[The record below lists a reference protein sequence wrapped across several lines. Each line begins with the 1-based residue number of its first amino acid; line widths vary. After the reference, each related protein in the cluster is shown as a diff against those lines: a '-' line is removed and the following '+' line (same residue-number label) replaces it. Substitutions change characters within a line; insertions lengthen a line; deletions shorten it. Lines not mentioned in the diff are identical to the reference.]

1 MYTLI
6 MNGNPDRGGSAFESW
21 LDDFVQG
28 LEAKGHETARVDLRE
43 LDIKFCTGC
52 WSCWWATP
60 GKCVFRDDMVQIY
73 PEMVRADLI
82 VWASPLVLGNVSALT
97 KTAQD
102 RFIPLAHPY
111 IEIVD
116 GECHHRKRYEHN
128 AKVGLV
134 VAPTAQDG
142 PEDLRIVRQFY
153 ERFSKNTRSSFTLF
167 ATIDTPVEEAI
178 NEALAG

>member
-6 MNGNPDRGGSAFESW
+6 MNGNPDHGGSAFETW
-21 LDDFVQG
+21 LDNFVQG
-28 LEAKGHETARVDLRE
+28 MEYQGHEASRIDLRD
-43 LDIKFCTGC
+43 LNIKFCSGC

-60 GKCVFRDDMVQIY
+60 GRCVVKDDMVQIY

-82 VWASPLVLGNVSALT
+82 IWASPLVLGNVSALT

-111 IEIVD
+111 IELVD

-128 AKVGLV
+128 AKVGLLI
-134 VAPTAQDG
+134 APTA
-142 PEDLRIVRQFY
+142 EDTSEDIRLVRQLY
-153 ERFSKNTRSSFTLF
+153 ERFSKNTRSSLSLF
-167 ATIDTPVEEAI
+167 ATTQTPVEEAI